1 MGSDTGGGYGLE
13 IFHNEDMEGCLRAED
28 PKAACLELH
37 ARWLEKM
44 KAAAS
49 VAILAQASLAQ
60 DLVYSAPK
68 AELRQPAMEAMKE
81 KAKKA
86 IEDQM
91 GDNAPPYLKPFFA
104 CCGGPVATMEKC
116 LPCVPADKQDTVK
129 SAIEKYK
136 GM

>member
-1 MGSDTGGGYGLE
+1 
-13 IFHNEDMEGCLRAED
+13 
-28 PKAACLELH
+28 
-37 ARWLEKM
+37 
-44 KAAAS
+44 
-49 VAILAQASLAQ
+49 
-60 DLVYSAPK
+60 
-68 AELRQPAMEAMKE
+68 MEAMKE

-104 CCGGPVATMEKC
+104 CCGGPVGTMEKC
-116 LPCVPADKQDTVK
+116 LCVVPADKQDTVK